1 MRKNTINIGVILLV
15 LSLCSCGIYNKYQ
28 RPEVEVDGLFGEMTE
43 DVDTLSSL
51 ADLKWN
57 ELFTDTV
64 LQNLITRA
72 LEVNTDLNVA
82 RLKVEEAQASLTSA
96 KLAYLPSVQLNPE
109 GSVSKYDG
117 ENSTKTYNIGAS
129 ASWEVDI
136 WGKLTTAKRKERAV
150 LEQSEAYRQAVQTQL
165 IATVA
170 ESYYTLL
177 MLDEQIEIT
186 TETVES
192 WKEYIHSLNALMKA
206 GQADRAPH
214 FKARG

>member
-43 DVDTLSSL
+43 EVDTLSSL

-96 KLAYLPSVQLNPE
+96 KL
-109 GSVSKYDG
+109 
-117 ENSTKTYNIGAS
+117 S
-129 ASWEVDI
+129 ASWKVDI

-170 ESYYTLL
+170 ESYT
-177 MLDEQIEIT
+177 
-186 TETVES
+186 
-192 WKEYIHSLNALMKA
+192 IHC
-206 GQADRAPH
+206 
-214 FKARG
+214 